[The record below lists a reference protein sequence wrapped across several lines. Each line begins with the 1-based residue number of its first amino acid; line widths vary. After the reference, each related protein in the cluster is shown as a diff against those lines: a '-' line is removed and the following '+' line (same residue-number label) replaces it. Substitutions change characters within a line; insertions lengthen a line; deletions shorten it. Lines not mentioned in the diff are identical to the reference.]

1 MTRNRFPDVA
11 VVGFAIAV
19 PLALAVVA
27 AGPVPFI
34 RGLGVVAL
42 TCAALGLLFNAQ
54 ALGSVGRARYA
65 RKLHATSAALGQ
77 WLRRWP
83 AAVNATAASR

>member
-1 MTRNRFPDVA
+1 MTRHRFADIATVL
-11 VVGFAIAV
+11 FAIAV

-34 RGLGVVAL
+34 RMLGVVAL
-42 TCAALGLLFNAQ
+42 TCAALGLLVNAQ
-54 ALGSVGRARYA
+54 ALGAPRRARYA
-65 RKLHATSAALGQ
+65 RRLRATSAALGH